1 MVNKIKKSLVL
12 ILMAVAWIIP
22 LKSIAQ
28 TFSYNQAETLILQ
41 MYSDTIYDTYQIYS
55 CNEVINANEYIFS
68 LFDTITMAESDSY
81 LFFVDEVPYGNWA
94 HSCKYI
100 LVNSSNG
107 SITNISADMHPNLED
122 YTIIKET
129 SIDYNSVIMSPNF
142 SKYPQESKA
151 CDNNESQYAVIIGGG
166 TSKYDNYA
174 RYWNDC
180 SFIYKTLIHTY
191 GYKKSN
197 VYVLMSDGQNP
208 GADLSTANGFSSSP
222 LDLDGD
228 NIADI
233 GYATTKQNIS
243 NVFNELS
250 TKMNAGDNL
259 FIYTIGHG
267 NYDEERGSFLAL
279 WDSVKIF
286 ANDLLTEI
294 NKINYQCIVNV
305 VMGQCNAGGF
315 SNWLNNRINT
325 VSTFA
330 ATQDYPS
337 DAYSTFSFDIFVYL
351 FTSAINGRDYFDN
364 IVDADINNDGEVS
377 MHEAFIYAYND
388 DDIYFPEQ
396 KSNPSKLK
404 EVLTM
409 CNKKGVDL
417 VIKDGPEDSG
427 KEPNTVSEYLYQS
440 SDIYVSL
447 SENDYIDGEHQNPI
461 SGQPAYVYVKVK
473 NNGYATYAPGTNEGK
488 LSLYWAK
495 AGIGLSWP
503 EPWQGGEINNGLKL
517 GGLIGEKCVIDTQ
530 LPIHREY
537 LGGTEQIY
545 CFEWVAPNIED
556 YASLPENWHF
566 CLLAVMDSEIDPL
579 TDQDCIGDLTRF
591 VKNNNNVAWKN
602 ITIID
607 EESINNPAYVSM
619 TNWTGK
625 NFRGEIIFEV
635 PKDET
640 SPLLSD
646 VAEIIVTFDEEI
658 YKTIVDNWNLTYGL
672 EISKDRDNSF
682 IIAKDSASISGL
694 LFEQEELNLL
704 GLSVEFFIDKETDK
718 NDYKYNITLRNLE
731 NNTVVGG
738 EQYVIHKPELRQE
751 IVANAGEDQIVT
763 LGEIATLS
771 AQTTGIDVSYK
782 WIDSYND
789 TTINS
794 QIAEVS
800 PTITQQY
807 KLKVKTDNGYIGYDS
822 LNVVVKKNII
832 NNITPQPATDF
843 AVINYQIMQANN
855 AYIEITNSFGTVL
868 ENFQINTEL
877 NQYSFDCRSLPSGI
891 YTVILYCDG
900 NHQDAKNL
908 IIE

>member
-12 ILMAVAWIIP
+12 ILMAVASIIP

-28 TFSYNQAETLILQ
+28 TFSYNQAENLILQ

-55 CNEVINANEYIFS
+55 CNEVITANEYILS

-129 SIDYNSVIMSPNF
+129 SIDYNPVIMSPNF

-166 TSKYDNYA
+166 TSKNDDYA

-208 GADLSTANGFSSSP
+208 GVDQFTENDFISSP

-228 NIADI
+228 NVADI

-267 NYDEERGSFLAL
+267 DYDEERGSFLAL
-279 WDSVKIF
+279 WGGVKFF

-315 SNWLNNRINT
+315 SNWLNNRANT

-330 ATQDYPS
+330 VTQDRPS
-337 DAYSTFSFDIFVYL
+337 ATYTDLPYDIFVEL
-351 FTSAINGRDYFDN
+351 FTSAIKGRDYFGN
-364 IVDADINNDGEVS
+364 IVDADINNDGEIS
-377 MHEAFIYAYND
+377 MYEAFIYANGRD
-388 DDIYFPEQ
+388 HIDNPFQ
-396 KSNPSKLK
+396 RSNPSQLN

-417 VIKDGPEDSG
+417 VIKDGLEDSG

-461 SGQPAYVYVKVK
+461 SGQTAYVYVKVK

-503 EPWQGGEINNGLKL
+503 EPWQGGEINGLEL
-517 GGLIGEKCVIDTQ
+517 GGLIGERCLIDTQ
-530 LPIHREY
+530 LPSY
-537 LGGTEQIY
+537 MGFNAGTEQIY
-545 CFEWVAPNIED
+545 RFEWVAPNIED
-556 YASLPENWHF
+556 YADLPENWHF

-672 EISKDRDNSF
+672 ETSNDRDNSF

-771 AQTTGIDVSYK
+771 AQTTGTDVSYK

-855 AYIEITNSFGTVL
+855 AYIEIINGFGTVL

-877 NQYSFDCRSLPSGI
+877 NQYSFDCSSLPSGI

-900 NHQDAKNL
+900 YRQDAKNL

>member
-1 MVNKIKKSLVL
+1 MVNRKISFFV
-12 ILMAVAWIIP
+12 IIMTFMFLP
-22 LKSIAQ
+22 LKNIAQ
-28 TFSYNQAETLILQ
+28 SVSHQQAETLILQ

-55 CNEVINANEYIFS
+55 CNNLINEDEYILS
-68 LFDTITMAESDSY
+68 TFDTITMAESDSY

-208 GADLSTANGFSSSP
+208 GVDQLNGNDTISSP
-222 LDLDGD
+222 LDLDED

-233 GYATTKQNIS
+233 GYAATKQNITS
-243 NVFNELS
+243 VFNELS

-267 NYDEERGSFLAL
+267 GYDEGRGSFLAL
-279 WDSVKIF
+279 WGGVKFF

-315 SNWLNNRINT
+315 SNWLNNRANT

-330 ATQDYPS
+330 VTQDRPS
-337 DAYSTFSFDIFVYL
+337 ATYTDLPYDIFVEL
-351 FTSAINGRDYFDN
+351 FTSAIKGRDYFGN
-364 IVDADINNDGEVS
+364 IVDADINNDGEIS
-377 MHEAFIYAYND
+377 MYEAYIYANGHD
-388 DDIYFPEQ
+388 NIDNPFQI
-396 KSNPSKLK
+396 SNPSQLK

-447 SENDYIDGEHQNPI
+447 SENDYVDGEHQNPI
-461 SGQPAYVYVKVK
+461 SGQTAYVYVKVK

-503 EPWQGGEINNGLKL
+503 EPWQGGEKNGLEL
-517 GGLIGEKCVIDTQ
+517 GGLIGERCVIDTQ
-530 LPIHREY
+530 LPAHREY

-545 CFEWVAPNIED
+545 RFDWVAPNIED
-556 YASLPENWHF
+556 YADLPENWHF

-672 EISKDRDNSF
+672 ETSKDRDNSF

-751 IVANAGEDQIVT
+751 IIANAGEDQIVT

-771 AQTTGIDVSYK
+771 AQTTGTDVSYK

-807 KLKVKTDNGYIGYDS
+807 KLKVKTDNGYVGYDS

-832 NNITPQPATDF
+832 NSITPQPATDF

-868 ENFQINTEL
+868 EHFQINTDL
-877 NQYSFDCRSLPSGI
+877 NQYSFDCSSLPSGI

-900 NHQDAKNL
+900 YHQDAKNL

>member
-1 MVNKIKKSLVL
+1 MVNRKSSFFV
-12 ILMAVAWIIP
+12 IIIMTFMFLP
-22 LKSIAQ
+22 LKNIAQ
-28 TFSYNQAETLILQ
+28 SVSHQQAENIILQ

-55 CNEVINANEYIFS
+55 CNNLISEDEYILS
-68 LFDTITMAESDSY
+68 IFDTITMAESDSY

-166 TSKYDNYA
+166 SCVDDNYA

-180 SFIYKTLIHTY
+180 SFIYNTLIHTY

-197 VYVLMSDGQNP
+197 VYVLMADGQNP
-208 GADLSTANGFSSSP
+208 GADLSTGNGFVSSP

-267 NYDEERGSFLAL
+267 NYDIERGSFLAL
-279 WDSVKIF
+279 WGGVKFF

-315 SNWLNNRINT
+315 SNWLNNRTNT

-330 ATQDYPS
+330 VTQDRPS
-337 DAYSTFSFDIFVYL
+337 ATYADLPFDIFVEL
-351 FTSAINGRDYFDN
+351 FTSAIKGRDYFGN
-364 IVDADINNDGEVS
+364 IVDADINNDGEIS
-377 MHEAFIYAYND
+377 MYEAYIYAFGQDNID
-388 DDIYFPEQ
+388 NPFQ
-396 KSNPSKLK
+396 RSNPSQLK

-447 SENDYIDGEHQNPI
+447 SDNDYVDGEHQNPI
-461 SGQPAYVYVKVK
+461 SGQTAHVYVKVK
-473 NNGYATYAPGTNEGK
+473 NNGYATYKPENNEGK

-503 EPWQGGEINNGLKL
+503 EPWQGSEINGLEL
-517 GGLIGEKCVIDTQ
+517 GGLIGTKNIVDTL
-530 LPIHREY
+530 LPYYNGFNAGLERVYH
-537 LGGTEQIY
+537 
-545 CFEWVAPNIED
+545 FEWNVPNIED
-556 YASLPENWHF
+556 YADLPENWHF

-579 TDQDCIGDLTRF
+579 TDPDCIGDLTRF

-607 EESINNPAYVSM
+607 EENINNPAYVSM

-635 PKDET
+635 PKNET

-646 VAEIIVTFDEEI
+646 VAEIVVTFNEEI
-658 YKTIVDNWNLTYGL
+658 YQTILDNWNLTYGL
-672 EISKDRDNSF
+672 EKSRKIDNSF
-682 IIAKDSASISGL
+682 IITKDSASISGL

-704 GLSVEFFIDKETDK
+704 GLSVNFYIDKDSDK
-718 NDYKYNITLRNLE
+718 EDYKYNITLRNLE
-731 NNTVVGG
+731 TNTIVGG

-751 IVANAGEDQIVT
+751 IVVNAGEDQIVT
-763 LGEIATLS
+763 LGETVTLS
-771 AQTTGIDVSYK
+771 AQRAGENVSYK
-782 WIDSYND
+782 WIDSYSD
-789 TTINS
+789 TMINN
-794 QIAEVS
+794 QIAEVT
-800 PTITQQY
+800 PTETQQY
-807 KLKVKTDNGYIGYDS
+807 KLEVKTDNGYIGYDS

-855 AYIEITNSFGTVL
+855 AYIEITNGFGTVL

-877 NQYSFDCRSLPSGI
+877 NQYSFDCSSLPSGI

-900 NHQDAKNL
+900 YRQDAKNL

>member
-12 ILMAVAWIIP
+12 ILIAVAWMIP

-68 LFDTITMAESDSY
+68 LFDTIIMAESDSY

-208 GADLSTANGFSSSP
+208 GVDQLNGNDTISSP

-279 WDSVKIF
+279 WGGVKFF

-330 ATQDYPS
+330 VTQDRPS
-337 DAYSTFSFDIFVYL
+337 VTYTDLPFDIFVEL

-377 MHEAFIYAYND
+377 MHEAFIYANERDYVDNP
-388 DDIYFPEQ
+388 FQ
-396 KSNPSKLK
+396 RSNPSQLN

-447 SENDYIDGEHQNPI
+447 SANDYIDGEHQNPI
-461 SGQPAYVYVKVK
+461 SGQTAYVYVKVK
-473 NNGYATYAPGTNEGK
+473 NNGYATYKPENNEGK

-503 EPWQGGEINNGLKL
+503 EPWQGGEIINGLEL
-517 GGLIGEKCVIDTQ
+517 GGLIGERCVIDTQ
-530 LPIHREY
+530 LPAHREY

-545 CFEWVAPNIED
+545 RFDWVAPNIED
-556 YASLPENWHF
+556 YADLPENWHF
-566 CLLAVMDSEIDPL
+566 CLLAVLDSEIDPL

-646 VAEIIVTFDEEI
+646 VAEIIVTFNEEI
-658 YKTIVDNWNLTYGL
+658 YQTILDNWNLTYGL

-855 AYIEITNSFGTVL
+855 AYIEITNSFGIVL
-868 ENFQINTEL
+868 EHFQINTEL

>member
-1 MVNKIKKSLVL
+1 MVNRKSSFFV
-12 ILMAVAWIIP
+12 IIIMTFMFLP
-22 LKSIAQ
+22 LKNIAQ
-28 TFSYNQAETLILQ
+28 SVSHQQAENIILQ
-41 MYSDTIYDTYQIYS
+41 LYSDNIYDTYQIYS
-55 CNEVINANEYIFS
+55 CNDVVNANEYIFS
-68 LFDTITMAESDSY
+68 KFDTITMAESDSY
-81 LFFVDEVPYGNWA
+81 LFFIDESPYSNWV
-94 HSCKYI
+94 HNCKYI

-107 SITNISADMHPNLED
+107 SMTSINADMHPNLED

-129 SIDYNSVIMSPNF
+129 SIVYNPVIMSPNF
-142 SKYPQESKA
+142 SKYPQESKV
-151 CDNNESQYAVIIGGG
+151 CNDNESQYAVIIGGG
-166 TSKYDNYA
+166 TDIDDNYE

-180 SFIYKTLIHTY
+180 SFIYNTLIHTY

-208 GADLSTANGFSSSP
+208 GVDLLTSQGSISFP
-222 LDLDGD
+222 LDLDED

-267 NYDEERGSFLAL
+267 NYDDNRGSFLAL
-279 WDSVKIF
+279 WGGVKFF

-294 NKINYQCIVNV
+294 NKINSQCIVNV

-315 SNWLNNRINT
+315 SNWLNNRANT

-330 ATQDYPS
+330 VTQDRPS
-337 DAYSTFSFDIFVYL
+337 ATYADLPFDIFVEL
-351 FTSAINGRDYFDN
+351 FTSAIKGRDYFGN

-377 MHEAFIYAYND
+377 MYEAFVYANEND
-388 DDIYFPEQ
+388 ELDNPFQ
-396 KSNPSKLK
+396 KSNPSTLRD
-404 EVLTM
+404 VLTM
-409 CNKKGVDL
+409 CNKKGVDF
-417 VIKDGPEDSG
+417 VIKDGLEDSG
-427 KEPNTVSEYLYQS
+427 KEPNTSSEYLYQS
-440 SDIYVSL
+440 NDIYIRL
-447 SENDYIDGEHQNPI
+447 QQDGEFEHEHQNPI
-461 SGQPAYVYVKVK
+461 SGQTVQVYVRVK
-473 NNGYATYAPGTNEGK
+473 NNGYAAYIPGVNEGK

-503 EPWQGGEINNGLKL
+503 EPWQGSELDGLVL
-517 GGLIGEKCVIDTQ
+517 GGLIGVKDVINTQ
-530 LPIHREY
+530 LPYYEMFKA
-537 LGGTEQIY
+537 GTDRVY
-545 CFEWVAPNIED
+545 RFEWDVPNIEE

-771 AQTTGIDVSYK
+771 AQTTGTDVSYK

-800 PTITQQY
+800 PAITQQY

-855 AYIEITNSFGTVL
+855 AYIEITNGFGTVL

-877 NQYSFDCRSLPSGI
+877 NQYSFDCSSLPSGI

-900 NHQDAKNL
+900 YRQDAKNL

>member
-28 TFSYNQAETLILQ
+28 TFSYNQAENLILQ
-41 MYSDTIYDTYQIYS
+41 MYSDTIYDTYQIYTR
-55 CNEVINANEYIFS
+55 NEVINANEYILS
-68 LFDTITMAESDSY
+68 LFDTITKVESDSY

-166 TSKYDNYA
+166 TSKNDNYA

-180 SFIYKTLIHTY
+180 SFIYETLIHTY

-208 GADLSTANGFSSSP
+208 GADLLNGNNTISSP
-222 LDLDGD
+222 LDLDED

-233 GYATTKQNIS
+233 GYAATKQNITS
-243 NVFNELS
+243 VFNELS

-267 NYDEERGSFLAL
+267 NYDEERGAFLAL
-279 WDSVKIF
+279 WGGVKFF

-315 SNWLNNRINT
+315 SNWLNNRANT
-325 VSTFA
+325 VSSFA
-330 ATQDYPS
+330 TTQDGLSWPDWS
-337 DAYSTFSFDIFVYL
+337 GDFDLFVYL
-351 FTSAINGRDYFDN
+351 FTSAINGRDAHGN
-364 IVDADINNDGEVS
+364 IVDADTNNDGEVS
-377 MHEAFIYAYND
+377 MYEAYIYTNEHDYRDNP
-388 DDIYFPEQ
+388 FQ
-396 KSNPSKLK
+396 KSNPSTLRD
-404 EVLTM
+404 VLTM

-417 VIKDGPEDSG
+417 VIKDGSEDSG

-447 SENDYIDGEHQNPI
+447 SDNDYVDGEHQNPI
-461 SGQPAYVYVKVK
+461 SGQTAYVYVKVK
-473 NNGYATYAPGTNEGK
+473 NNGYATYKPENNEGK

-503 EPWQGGEINNGLKL
+503 EPWQGGEINGLEL
-517 GGLIGEKCVIDTQ
+517 GGLIGERCVIDTQ
-530 LPIHREY
+530 LPTHTEY
-537 LGGTEQIY
+537 VGGTEQIY
-545 CFEWVAPNIED
+545 RFEWDVPNIED

-566 CLLAVMDSEIDPL
+566 CLLAVLDSEIDPL

-625 NFRGEIIFEV
+625 KFKGEIIFEV

-658 YKTIVDNWNLTYGL
+658 YKIIVDNWNLTYGL

-731 NNTVVGG
+731 DNTVVGG
-738 EQYVIHKPELRQE
+738 EQYVIHKPKLRQG
-751 IVANAGEDQIVT
+751 IVVNAGEDQIVT

-771 AQTTGIDVSYK
+771 AQATGTDVSYE
-782 WIDSYND
+782 WIDAYND
-789 TTINS
+789 TTING

-877 NQYSFDCRSLPSGI
+877 NQYSFDCSSLPSGI

>member
-1 MVNKIKKSLVL
+1 MVNRKSSFFV
-12 ILMAVAWIIP
+12 IIIMTFMFLP
-22 LKSIAQ
+22 LKNIAQ
-28 TFSYNQAETLILQ
+28 SVSHQQAENIILQ

-55 CNEVINANEYIFS
+55 CNNLISEDEYILS
-68 LFDTITMAESDSY
+68 IFDTITMAESDSY

-180 SFIYKTLIHTY
+180 SFIYNTLIHTY

-197 VYVLMSDGQNP
+197 VYILMSDGQNP
-208 GADLSTANGFSSSP
+208 GVDQFTENGFISSP

-228 NIADI
+228 NVADI
-233 GYATTKQNIS
+233 GYAT
-243 NVFNELS
+243 FNELS

-267 NYDEERGSFLAL
+267 GYDEERGSFLAL
-279 WDSVKIF
+279 WGGVKFF

-315 SNWLNNRINT
+315 SNWLNNRANT

-330 ATQDYPS
+330 TTQDGSSWPDLSGDY
-337 DAYSTFSFDIFVYL
+337 DLFVYL
-351 FTSAINGRDYFDN
+351 FTSAINGRDDYGN
-364 IVDADINNDGEVS
+364 IVDADTNNDGEVS
-377 MHEAFIYAYND
+377 MYEAYIYTNEHD
-388 DDIYFPEQ
+388 NRDNPFQ
-396 KSNPSKLK
+396 KSNPSTLRD
-404 EVLTM
+404 VLTM

-447 SENDYIDGEHQNPI
+447 SDNDYVDGEHQNPI
-461 SGQPAYVYVKVK
+461 SGHTAHVYVRVK
-473 NNGYATYAPGTNEGK
+473 NNGYVTYAPETNEGK

-503 EPWQGGEINNGLKL
+503 EPWQGGEINGLEL
-517 GGLIGEKCVIDTQ
+517 GGLIGTKNVIDTL
-530 LPIHREY
+530 LPYYNGFNAGLER
-537 LGGTEQIY
+537 IY
-545 CFEWVAPNIED
+545 HFEWNVPNIED
-556 YASLPENWHF
+556 YADLPENWHF

-771 AQTTGIDVSYK
+771 AQTTGTDVSYK

-868 ENFQINTEL
+868 EYFQINTDL
-877 NQYSFDCRSLPSGI
+877 NQYSFDCSSLPSGI